1 MVFRVFLDA
10 NVLIPGRIR
19 DVLLSLAEVRI
30 FEPLWSEEVLI
41 EVRRNLPDSMS
52 EDDKDALFWHM
63 ESAFP
68 EAKTA
73 VPRGA
78 LGIYDGI
85 INDKD
90 RHVIAAAFLAKAE
103 LLLTSDKNLR
113 NEVREFPW
121 LDAQDL
127 PEFIAYSIDADID
140 RARDALVK
148 MARNRWVDDESL
160 SSEEII
166 FRLRK
171 YFEKSGWSPESL

>member
-1 MVFRVFLDA
+1 MAFRVFLDA

-30 FEPLWSEEVLI
+30 IEPLWSEEVLT

-52 EDDKDALFWHM
+52 DEDKNVLFWHL
-63 ESAFP
+63 ENAFP

-103 LLLTSDKNLR
+103 LLLTSDRNLR
-113 NEVREFPW
+113 KQVLEFSW

-127 PEFIAYSIDADID
+127 PEFIAYAIDADID
-140 RARDALVK
+140 RARNALVN
-148 MARNRWVDDESL
+148 MVRNRWVGDESL
-160 SSEEII
+160 SGEEII
-166 FRLRK
+166 VRLRE
-171 YFEKSGWSPESL
+171 YFKKNGWSPESL